1 MNDPECQQQGYADS
15 YLSYKD
21 QYEEAVRKS
30 IVFIKKSQK
39 LQVSGKYSEN
49 SDDYLYKHFKLI
61 SLIKSVSRIFDF
73 STDQFL
79 EDN

>member
-1 MNDPECQQQGYADS
+1 MNDPECQQQGHPDS

-39 LQVSGKYSEN
+39 LQASGKYSEN
-49 SDDYLYKHFKLI
+49 SDDFLYVLMFRHFLYGN
-61 SLIKSVSRIFDF
+61 S
-73 STDQFL
+73 
-79 EDN
+79 

>member
-1 MNDPECQQQGYADS
+1 MSDPECQQQGHPDS

-39 LQVSGKYSEN
+39 LQASGKYSDN
-49 SDDYLYKHFKLI
+49 SDDYLYKY
-61 SLIKSVSRIFDF
+61 
-73 STDQFL
+73 FL
-79 EDN
+79 KMCL